1 MKNLKKSLLA
11 VGVVALGVAVYGFT
25 TADEPT
31 TPTVET
37 VAPVAAPASSIS
49 LDNARLHRNLFLA
62 ENPEAAS
69 DFTFDYEQV
78 KQFIE
83 HIEYRKSQ
91 GEDVSKIR
99 VYLSQY
105 ENGENT
111 AFIAPIKEDGKPNY
125 DIEVINI
132 GQQGRPPG
140 HY

>member
-31 TPTVET
+31 TPTFET
-37 VAPVAAPASSIS
+37 VVPVAAPASSIS
-49 LDNARLHRNLFLA
+49 LDNARLHRNLFL
-62 ENPEAAS
+62 EEFPEAPS

-105 ENGENT
+105 ENGKNT
-111 AFIAPIKEDGKPNY
+111 AFIAPVKEDGTPNY

-132 GQQGRPPG
+132 GQQGHPPG

>member
-1 MKNLKKSLLA
+1 MKNLKNSLLV
-11 VGVVALGVAVYGFT
+11 VGVVALGFAVYGFSMT
-25 TADEPT
+25 DKAAE
-31 TPTVET
+31 PTVET

-49 LDNARLHRNLFLA
+49 VDNARLHRNLFL
-62 ENPEAAS
+62 EEFPEAPS

-105 ENGENT
+105 ENGKNT
-111 AFIAPIKEDGKPNY
+111 AFIAPVKKDGTPNY
-125 DIEVINI
+125 NIEVINI
-132 GQQGRPPG
+132 GGQGYPPG